1 MRESVL
7 GLTGWKLSYIHQA
20 YWRQVVSSKILNEK
34 NMKTKLRNAADI
46 GIGKK
51 DLTNQ
56 NLRPG
61 KITLTIHFTLSFVNA
76 YL

>member
-20 YWRQVVSSKILNEK
+20 SWRQVVSSKILNEK
-34 NMKTKLRNAADI
+34 NMMTKLRNEADN

-51 DLTNQ
+51 ILETKTLDL
-56 NLRPG
+56 G
-61 KITLTIHFTLSFVNA
+61 KLL
-76 YL
+76 